1 MTIITPNIIVGTL
14 IIIINLIPLITKKYR
29 LLLVTGA
36 ISVLLG
42 IMLISGII

>member
-1 MTIITPNIIVGTL
+1 MASINILIGAVIVV
-14 IIIINLIPLITKKYR
+14 INALPLIFKKYK

-42 IMLISGII
+42 LLLILEVI